1 MNKIFPLWCFIGCL
15 LLNCLVGASPV
26 LAKDHFKVMV
36 VFSYE
41 KDAPW
46 DIEIREEIEKT
57 LSPFADL
64 TFFYLNTKIALGGGI
79 KKAAEAFS
87 IYQQIQPDGVI
98 AVDDNA
104 QSMFVLPYLK
114 NKVTVPIMF
123 CGVNASPDLY
133 GYPTPNIS
141 GILERFH
148 LEESISLSRQL
159 AGDIKTFAFM
169 VKAGPVAD
177 LIAAQLDA
185 EKDRFSARMVKFLTP
200 STFAEAL
207 KMAENIHQEA
217 DLLFLVALWG
227 LSDGNGK
234 KLAEEVVIPPLVE
247 AFSKPTTAI
256 AASVVREG
264 ALCAVITN
272 AREHGHRAAEML
284 LKALQGVP
292 VEQLLVT
299 RNSHGKRMINV
310 STLRQ
315 LGIVPRSMD
324 LLGAELVNNQSE

>member
-1 MNKIFPLWCFIGCL
+1 MNNIVPFRYLVSCLMLACL
-15 LLNCLVGASPV
+15 LWALPAF
-26 LAKDHFKVMV
+26 AEERFKVLV

-41 KDAPW
+41 ESAPW
-46 DIEIREEIEKT
+46 DIEIREEIEKV
-57 LSPFADL
+57 LSPVAEI
-64 TFFYLNTKIALGGGI
+64 TYFYLNTKIALGGGT

-133 GYPTPNIS
+133 GYPTSNIS

-159 AGDIKTFAFM
+159 TGNIDTFAFM

-177 LIAAQLDA
+177 LISEQLNA
-185 EKDRFSARMVKFLTP
+185 EQDYLSARMVEFLTP
-200 STFAEAL
+200 RTLAEAL
-207 KMAENIHQEA
+207 KMAENVRQKA

-234 KLAEEVVIPPLVE
+234 KLAEEDVIPPLVE
-247 AFSKPTTAI
+247 TFAKPTSAI

-264 ALCAVITN
+264 ALCSVITN

-292 VEQLLVT
+292 VEQLPVT
-299 RNSHGKRMINV
+299 RNSHGKRMINI

-315 LGIVPRSMD
+315 LGIVLQPMN